1 MRQLKLNPK
10 QIPSDSVLWKWHH
23 YLSSTE
29 VPVGFQVATGLS
41 MLGALLQRSVYFD
54 QLNWKVWPNL
64 SLLLVGPSGVG
75 KDTAINFLTRTIAEI
90 DVEFHDNRL
99 ISGKTMEFISK
110 SLMRLGDPAA
120 AIIKA
125 PEITALMGGKDYQK
139 SMVQELTDLLS
150 TNDRMEVSTA
160 GEKRIIL
167 RPTVTLL
174 GGSTEEWLHR
184 AMPDGSQEG
193 GFFPRLIII
202 SEAYTSKH
210 VPCPKYDYT
219 PLERK
224 QFLQSKEDFIQG
236 VCAIIKR
243 WGPYCSE
250 LVPSAEALDLY
261 RNWYVNRF
269 KLFSPRTKEYANRSR
284 DQVLKIAYLCAIS
297 RFKEFISVEDMEFAI
312 NFMAYVGAKLDSVVA
327 GRTDEDRLIDMIR
340 SMLPCTMKEIL
351 LSSQGFNKQAVSN
364 AMGLMASNNMITKN
378 ANGEWQWKEED

>member
-1 MRQLKLNPK
+1 MRQLKFNVKSL
-10 QIPSDSVLWKWHH
+10 PSDSILHHWHH
-23 YLSSTE
+23 YLSMTE
-29 VPVGFQVATGLS
+29 VPVGFQIATGLS
-41 MLGALLQRSVYFD
+41 LIGALLQRNVYFD
-54 QLNWKVWPNL
+54 QLAWKVWPNI

-75 KDTAINFLTRTIAEI
+75 KDTAINFMTRAIAEI
-90 DVEFHDNRL
+90 STDYHDGRI

-110 SLMRLGDPAA
+110 RLMKLGDPAA

-150 TNDRMEVSTA
+150 TNERMEVSTA
-160 GEKRIIL
+160 GEARIIL

-184 AMPDGSQEG
+184 AMPEGSQEG

-219 PLERK
+219 PRERANYIE
-224 QFLQSKEDFIQG
+224 SKEAFTSG
-236 VCAIIKR
+236 VCGIINR
-243 WGPYCSE
+243 WGSGCNE
-250 LVPSAEALDLY
+250 IAPSAEALDLY

-297 RFKEFISVEDMEFAI
+297 RFKEYISIEDMEFAI
-312 NFMAYVGAKLDSVVA
+312 NFMAYVGAKLDGVVA
-327 GRTDEDRLIDMIR
+327 GKTNEDRVIDSIR
-340 SMLPCTMKEIL
+340 SMLPCSMKYIL
-351 LSSQGFNKQAVSN
+351 MNSQGFDKQTITNCIALMRSN
-364 AMGLMASNNMITKN
+364 EMIEKN
-378 ANGEWQWKEED
+378 VNGDWQWKDGD